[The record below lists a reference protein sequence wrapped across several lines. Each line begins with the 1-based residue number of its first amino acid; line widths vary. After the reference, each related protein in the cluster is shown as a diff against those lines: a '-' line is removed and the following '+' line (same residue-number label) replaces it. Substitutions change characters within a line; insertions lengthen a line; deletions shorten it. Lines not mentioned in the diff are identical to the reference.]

1 MENKSDDFKKAS
13 VMKVIKFKVKWLLK
27 LIWYCINRPIEILL
41 EWV

>member
-41 EWV
+41 KWA

>member
-27 LIWYCINRPIEILL
+27 LIWYSINRPIEILL
-41 EWV
+41 K

>member
-13 VMKVIKFKVKWLLK
+13 VMNVIKFKVKWLLK

-41 EWV
+41 EWT